1 MLIPQVQKFALIFF
15 SRPEIYSEEGGGKS
29 FESCCPCSQS
39 VRLPPSHRGERRCR
53 HTLIKRK
60 KSHHPLSFS
69 KKKKKSLKPF
79 RPRGEDVS
87 SNFARRKKERGI
99 EASFD
104 RFSARQD
111 DGLEGKKR
119 DGRSIALLVL
129 PRALSPNYSNLPPRM
144 PYCISNQHTFYHQD
158 YSRLF
163 SLLFICLGG
172 EIITLSLLF
181 QGLIGSTLRASVE
194 HRRQKLQI

>member
-39 VRLPPSHRGERRCR
+39 VRTPPSHRGARRCR

-87 SNFARRKKERGI
+87 SNFARRKKEREGSRLLLI
-99 EASFD
+99 GFRLDKMMVWRERREMGD
-104 RFSARQD
+104 RSLYSSY
-111 DGLEGKKR
+111 LE
-119 DGRSIALLVL
+119 
-129 PRALSPNYSNLPPRM
+129 LSPPIIPIFRLGCHIAFP
-144 PYCISNQHTFYHQD
+144 ISIRFIIKITVDCSHYF
-158 YSRLF
+158 LF
-163 SLLFICLGG
+163 ALGVRSLRYLCF
-172 EIITLSLLF
+172 F
-181 QGLIGSTLRASVE
+181 KGL
-194 HRRQKLQI
+194 